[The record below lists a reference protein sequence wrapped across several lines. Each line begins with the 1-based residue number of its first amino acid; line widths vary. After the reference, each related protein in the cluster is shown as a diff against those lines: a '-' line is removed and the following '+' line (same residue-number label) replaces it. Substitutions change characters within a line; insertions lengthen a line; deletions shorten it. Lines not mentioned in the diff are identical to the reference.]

1 MPSVTRVHPTATTNN
16 TSIAPTQSVQFVTI
30 DYINAINGSAGP
42 EGAQA
47 AVLQKIN
54 TLCTIIQAGPLGNSN
69 TEQTFA
75 FDRASLGGANG
86 VAALQALI
94 RSIGT
99 LDGVD
104 LTSATVTEKDMY
116 IPV

>member
-1 MPSVTRVHPTATTNN
+1 MASVTRIHPTATTNN
-16 TSIAPTQSVQFVTI
+16 TSIAPTQSVQFFTI

-47 AVLQKIN
+47 AVIAKIN

-75 FDRASLGGANG
+75 IDRDSLVNGGIAT
-86 VAALQALI
+86 LQALL
-94 RSIGT
+94 RTLGT
-99 LDGVD
+99 IDGVN
-104 LTSATVTEKDMY
+104 LSSLTVTEKDMY
-116 IPV
+116 IAV

>member
-69 TEQTFA
+69 TEQTFVIEGPT
-75 FDRASLGGANG
+75 FTPQNG
-86 VAALQALI
+86 TDLQAQI
-94 RSIGT
+94 RALGT
-99 LDGVD
+99 VDSVD
-104 LTSATVTEKDMY
+104 LSGATVTAKTFY
-116 IPV
+116 VAV

>member
-1 MPSVTRVHPTATTNN
+1 MAIVTRIHPTATTNN
-16 TSIAPTQSVQFVTI
+16 TSIAPTQSVQFFTI

-47 AVLQKIN
+47 GVIAKIN

-75 FDRASLGGANG
+75 IDRDSLVNGGIAT
-86 VAALQALI
+86 LQALL
-94 RSIGT
+94 RTLGT
-99 LDGVD
+99 TDGVD
-104 LTSATVTEKDMY
+104 LSSCTVTEKDMY
-116 IPV
+116 IAV

>member
-1 MPSVTRVHPTATTNN
+1 MPEITRIHPTSTTNN
-16 TSIAPTQSVQFVTI
+16 TSIAPTQSVEFITI

-75 FDRASLGGANG
+75 FDRDSLAGFTGIP
-86 VAALQALI
+86 ALQALI

-99 LDGVD
+99 IDGVD
-104 LTSATVTEKDMY
+104 LSGATVNQKEMY
-116 IPV
+116 IAV